1 MGIQL
6 AAAALVGL
14 AAIAAADGEVEQLT
28 VHGFGADRAEVL
40 AAKEARRYLDVLS
53 LADSG
58 RPSLTLHGGAE
69 ADAVATARA
78 IGATEQGAISIV
90 TASRDHPVH
99 AAFRAWDASFGV
111 ALDAM
116 QHRDS
121 HLLHSLRTPG
131 GGGTVVVCVGATP
144 RATLYAAYSLAEHLG
159 ARFYLHGDVLP
170 PPTQRLALPPPGFS
184 QPWTPRFSVRGLQ
197 PFHDFPVS
205 GSSFFPRGVTDFDSL
220 ARLCRWAPTSGS
232 LSSGVRWRQTWP
244 SSSSTFSVR
253 EKHTFLSRM

>member
-1 MGIQL
+1 MGIML

-40 AAKEARRYLDVLS
+40 AAKEARRYLDVLT

-121 HLLHSLRTPG
+121 HLLHSLRTHG

-205 GSSFFPRGVTDFDSL
+205 GSSSFPRSL
-220 ARLCRWAPTSGS
+220 VVLLISTHSLDCADGPRLLAA
-232 LSSGVRWRQTWP
+232 
-244 SSSSTFSVR
+244 
-253 EKHTFLSRM
+253 